1 MKRSLLPIYTFV
13 AIFLVIVAVGLATVP
28 VILRWVEAQYLE
40 LQSDINQRQAGA
52 FTRFAE
58 LRLAEGF
65 SGEEV
70 LHELNAML
78 AGADA
83 DRGFTCIISQD
94 SLEFLF
100 HPMADKIG
108 KPVASVAA
116 ELSSVGESTAALP
129 FEDVVASGREG
140 DGLLTMP
147 GGRREVVFLQSI
159 PSVRWTIATHENTER
174 VDRELAGMRR
184 MMIGGFLLLGLLVA
198 VPSSYAARRVGS
210 RYERV
215 IEERNERIQKEQEV
229 SEKLLL
235 NILPATIAAELKG
248 GREIIA
254 RHHKEVG
261 VLFADLVGFT
271 PLTARISAD
280 QPVCLLDEIFSA
292 FDDLCERYGLE
303 KIKTIG
309 DSYMGF
315 GNLPEPDPEHL
326 EHLAAMALDMI
337 TTIREL
343 PSAKGMQL
351 RLRIGMDV
359 GPVTAGVIGNR
370 KFSYDL
376 WGDVVNTASRM
387 ESGATPGEVRV
398 TAAVAHALRGKF
410 RFDPLPDAEIKGKG
424 RMSTFR
430 LLEKT
435 TTP

>member
-13 AIFLVIVAVGLATVP
+13 VIFLVIVAVGLATVP
-28 VILRWVEAQYLE
+28 VILRLVEAQYLE

-58 LRLAEGF
+58 LRLAEGV
-65 SGEEV
+65 SEEEV

-94 SLEFLF
+94 SLEFLS
-100 HPMADKIG
+100 HPMANKIG
-108 KPVASVAA
+108 QPVASVAA
-116 ELSSVGESTAALP
+116 ELSTVGEATAPLP
-129 FEDVVASGREG
+129 FEEVVASGQEG

-159 PSVRWTIATHENTER
+159 PSARWTIATHENTER

-184 MMIGGFLLLGLLVA
+184 IMIGGFLMLGLLVA
-198 VPSSYAARRVGS
+198 VPSSYAARRVSS

-215 IEERNERIQKEQEV
+215 IEDRNKRIQNEQEV

-235 NILPATIAAELKG
+235 NILPASIAVELKG

-254 RHHKEVG
+254 QHHSEVG

-271 PLTARISAD
+271 PLTARIPAD
-280 QPVCLLDEIFSA
+280 QLVCLLDEIFSA

-309 DSYMGF
+309 DSYMVC
-315 GNLPEPDPEHL
+315 GNLPEAHPEHL
-326 EHLAAMALDMI
+326 EHLAAMALDMM

-343 PSAKGMQL
+343 PSAEGMQL

-359 GPVTAGVIGNR
+359 GPVVAGVIGKR

-387 ESGATPGEVRV
+387 ESSAEPGEIRV
-398 TAAVAHALRGKF
+398 TAVVEQELRGKF
-410 RFDPLPDAEIKGKG
+410 LFNAMPDAEIKGKG

-430 LLEKT
+430 LLEKIT
-435 TTP
+435 SS

>member
-1 MKRSLLPIYTFV
+1 MKRRRLPIYTFV
-13 AIFLVIVAVGLATVP
+13 AIFLVIVAVGLVTVP
-28 VILRWVEAQYLE
+28 VVLRLVEAQYIE

-58 LRLAEGF
+58 LRLAEGL
-65 SGEEV
+65 SEEEV
-70 LHELNAML
+70 LHELSAML

-94 SLEFLF
+94 SLEFLS

-108 KPVASVAA
+108 QPVASVAA
-116 ELSSVGESTAALP
+116 ELSTVGETASALP
-129 FEDVVASGREG
+129 LEEVVASGQEG

-159 PSVRWTIATHENTER
+159 PSARWTIATHENTDR
-174 VDRELAGMRR
+174 VERELAGMRR

-198 VPSSYAARRVGS
+198 VPSSYAARRVSS
-210 RYERV
+210 RYERA
-215 IEERNERIQKEQEV
+215 IEDRNKHIQKEQEV

-235 NILPATIAAELKG
+235 NILPAPIAAELKG

-254 RHHKEVG
+254 HHHKEVG

-271 PLTARISAD
+271 PLTARIPAD
-280 QPVCLLDEIFSA
+280 QLVCLLDEIFSA

-309 DSYMGF
+309 DSYMVC
-315 GNLPEPDPEHL
+315 GNLPEPHPEHL
-326 EHLAAMALDMI
+326 DHLAAMALDMM

-343 PSAKGMQL
+343 PSAEGMQL

-359 GPVTAGVIGNR
+359 GPVVAGVIGNR

-376 WGDVVNTASRM
+376 WGDAVNTASRM
-387 ESGATPGEVRV
+387 ESSGTPGVIHV
-398 TAAVAHALRGKF
+398 TAAIEEALRGKYL
-410 RFDPLPDAEIKGKG
+410 FDVLPDAEIKGKG

-430 LLEKT
+430 LLEKIT
-435 TTP
+435 TS